1 MFEFKAEYS
10 GQNHH
15 HHHLKRIVALNIL
28 LVPNICYY
36 ISVCVSKAGYSGH
49 TSKPPLVWPLLAI
62 NNRPTFPH
70 NNDNEDLYY
79 HTMIIYNIIPP
90 LAPTV
95 YQQQLPAYLPTSPQ
109 NQNCEGRASLDDQG
123 NQQKQLSNHSVMLVK
138 QICSLYFFFFT
149 TTRCPA
155 ERAEGEAETAE
166 QAESH

>member
-1 MFEFKAEYS
+1 M
-10 GQNHH
+10 
-15 HHHLKRIVALNIL
+15 
-28 LVPNICYY
+28 
-36 ISVCVSKAGYSGH
+36 CVSKAGYSGH

-123 NQQKQLSNHSVMLVK
+123 NQQKQLSNQFVMLVK
-138 QICSLYFFFFT
+138 QICSLYFFFT

-155 ERAEGEAETAE
+155 ERAEGEAKTAE

>member
-1 MFEFKAEYS
+1 M
-10 GQNHH
+10 
-15 HHHLKRIVALNIL
+15 
-28 LVPNICYY
+28 
-36 ISVCVSKAGYSGH
+36 CVSKAGYSGH

-123 NQQKQLSNHSVMLVK
+123 NQQKQLSNQFVMLVK
-138 QICSLYFFFFT
+138 QICSLYFFFT

-155 ERAEGEAETAE
+155 ERAEREAETAE